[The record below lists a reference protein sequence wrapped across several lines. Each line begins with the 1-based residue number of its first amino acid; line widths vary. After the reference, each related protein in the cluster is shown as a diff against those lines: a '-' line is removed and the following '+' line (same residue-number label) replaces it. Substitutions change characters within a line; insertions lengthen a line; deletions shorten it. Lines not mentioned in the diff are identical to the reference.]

1 MKAGK
6 IQLNNEGYP
15 LTPTLS
21 RRARENFAPS
31 FSGLHVS
38 PKTLKETHFTK
49 QELLGDFDIKR
60 AADKFEVLCTT
71 GKKKYKFRHFGIT
84 FDEFNSIIGKIFK
97 KAAILGTAV
106 GGTISL
112 LPDAILSQLPYSQ
125 IGLPSY
131 CVLVGLISSSL
142 YASVS
147 SYKQSYKKIPELKI
161 QVGQN
166 IDIKDNDIDNATLK
180 GHTSDIEIT
189 MRKVGVDGNVKSR
202 PCDGIISA
210 ANSNI
215 IIKEEKDFKEVLS
228 YFDTDDL
235 FDAKNYLKLLQKLKE
250 KCPNDKHIFE
260 HKIDNIGNTML
271 TQFFDVPLTDKN
283 SKTYDEILDIL
294 SKEKNLDFNQKG
306 YMGISI
312 LEKIMLAENEKALDF
327 ASKYTMFN
335 YTPELND
342 IYVNIQNKDFKEK
355 VKKLNFKY
363 QDLENALRAKS
374 GKALDKI
381 LPYIE
386 ESELLDRTA
395 IQSQTEWIMD
405 ELVNDRDFEVFMC
418 KNYPQLIYDTPT
430 GKKWRE
436 GKKNEN

>member
-38 PKTLKETHFTK
+38 PKTLSETYFTK

-71 GKKKYKFRHFGIT
+71 GKKKYKYRNFVLRPGEFSCALSEAISKGAMFGTFIGGAMAVLPENIT
-84 FDEFNSIIGKIFK
+84 
-97 KAAILGTAV
+97 
-106 GGTISL
+106 SL
-112 LPDAILSQLPYSQ
+112 LTFSNISYWTTCAL
-125 IGLPSY
+125 IGFASCMLMAAGVFYKHSY
-131 CVLVGLISSSL
+131 R
-142 YASVS
+142 
-147 SYKQSYKKIPELKI
+147 KIPELDIKI
-161 QVGQN
+161 GQD
-166 IDIKDNDIDNATLK
+166 IDIKNNDIDNATLK